1 MRRIRRNFLCGL
13 ADGRMLRRHAVKFK
27 VEQRAVHQRK
37 AFRRSEI
44 RHLLK
49 QKIDVRF
56 RDAVRSG
63 FNRLSAGVE
72 QGLCEWCGNS
82 DAGTAKADSMRAAE
96 CRGNAFKCI
105 AQCDRVRKLT
115 ESIPGVGTFFGI
127 LNNDCAVS
135 RRADNHGKNF
145 AAADV
150 DYNTLFHSSSP
161 NAESVAQKT
170 VFGGV
175 CHIFSTKTACVR
187 TVHICMLII
196 AYMQYYAQHPGSD
209 FA

>member
-13 ADGRMLRRHAVKFK
+13 ADGRMFRRHAVKFK

-44 RHLLK
+44 RRLLK

-82 DAGTAKADSMRAAE
+82 DTGTAKADSLRAAE

-105 AQCDRVRKLT
+105 AQCSRVRKLT
-115 ESIPGVGTFFGI
+115 ELIPGVGTFFGI

-161 NAESVAQKT
+161 NAESAAQKT

>member
-1 MRRIRRNFLCGL
+1 
-13 ADGRMLRRHAVKFK
+13 ML
-27 VEQRAVHQRK
+27 
-37 AFRRSEI
+37 
-44 RHLLK
+44 
-49 QKIDVRF
+49 
-56 RDAVRSG
+56 
-63 FNRLSAGVE
+63 
-72 QGLCEWCGNS
+72 
-82 DAGTAKADSMRAAE
+82 
-96 CRGNAFKCI
+96 CI
-105 AQCDRVRKLT
+105 AQCGRVRKLT

-127 LNNDCAVS
+127 LNNDCTVS

-161 NAESVAQKT
+161 NAESAAQKT

-175 CHIFSTKTACVR
+175 CHIFTTKTACVR
-187 TVHICMLII
+187 SVHICMLII